1 MFSNLSKGSVLYGL
15 DTKDGVKVF
24 TASVD
29 MVTLPYP
36 RNTQTTF
43 GQIPEMV
50 VDIVVNVGG
59 ERKEFKRVPASNS
72 IADFGPNTIVLSDTK
87 DSLINYVKSLR
98 QESKNII
105 DSYPRHQELIPQYD
119 QVLQDL
125 DPGLANENVVKE
137 LRDQVS
143 TMQSQ
148 FAEVLALLK
157 SENSKI
163 KTQNHGS
170 NV

>member
-1 MFSNLSKGSVLYGL
+1 M
-15 DTKDGVKVF
+15 
-24 TASVD
+24 
-29 MVTLPYP
+29 
-36 RNTQTTF
+36 
-43 GQIPEMV
+43 
-50 VDIVVNVGG
+50 
-59 ERKEFKRVPASNS
+59 PASNS
-72 IADFGPNTIVLSDTK
+72 IADFGPNTLVLSDTK

-98 QESKNII
+98 QESKNIV

-157 SENSKI
+157 SENLKI
-163 KTQNHGS
+163 KTQNHGN

>member
-15 DTKDGVKVF
+15 DTKDDVKVF

-36 RNTQTTF
+36 RNPQTTF
-43 GQIPEMV
+43 GQLPEMV

-59 ERKEFKRVPASNS
+59 ERKEFKRVPANNV
-72 IADFGPNTIVLSDTK
+72 IADFGPNTLVLADTK
-87 DSLINYVKSLR
+87 DSLINHVKTLR
-98 QESKNII
+98 QESRNIVE
-105 DSYPRHQELIPQYD
+105 SYPRHQELIPQYD
-119 QVLQDL
+119 KVLEDL

-137 LRDQVS
+137 LRDQVT
-143 TMQSQ
+143 TMQNQ

-157 SENSKI
+157 SGNSKSKI
-163 KTQNHGS
+163 
-170 NV
+170 